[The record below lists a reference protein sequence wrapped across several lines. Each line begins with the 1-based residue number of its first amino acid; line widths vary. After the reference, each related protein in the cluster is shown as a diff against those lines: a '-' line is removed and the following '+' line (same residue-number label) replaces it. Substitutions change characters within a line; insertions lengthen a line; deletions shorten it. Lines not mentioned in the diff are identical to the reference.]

1 MLRSSY
7 SENLQKEKKDQSDHG
22 DSEEKGVGLHVSN
35 LERAKEGPG
44 GKCSKRREA
53 SHDGIDD
60 ETIRYIKKGGN

>member
-1 MLRSSY
+1 MSSSMLRSSY

-44 GKCSKRREA
+44 GQVLQAQGSEP
-53 SHDGIDD
+53 
-60 ETIRYIKKGGN
+60 